1 MSKETKSDDLKRRL
15 ILAMQESYGIVTS
28 ACLKAKCSRKTFYEY
43 LKNDEEFK
51 NDILDIENI
60 NLDFVESKLL
70 SLINDENPAA
80 IFFYLKCKGKKRGYI
95 ERLET
100 DITTN
105 GKEISPMPQIIV
117 TSEEAKRN
125 LQSLINGDD

>member
-1 MSKETKSDDLKRRL
+1 MSKETKSYDLKRRL

-43 LKNDEEFK
+43 MKNDEEFRTE
-51 NDILDIENI
+51 ISDIENI

-80 IFFYLKCKGKKRGYI
+80 IFFYLKCKGKSRGYV
-95 ERLET
+95 ERNET

-105 GKEISPMPQIIV
+105 GKELNQPQIIV
-117 TSEEAKRN
+117 SNPDTANELKK
-125 LQSLINGDD
+125 LINGND